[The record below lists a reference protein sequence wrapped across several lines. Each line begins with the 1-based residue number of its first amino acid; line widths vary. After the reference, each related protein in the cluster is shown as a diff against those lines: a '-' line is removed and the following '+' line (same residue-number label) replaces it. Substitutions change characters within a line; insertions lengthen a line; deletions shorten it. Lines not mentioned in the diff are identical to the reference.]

1 MEGLGNK
8 KFHENHALIL
18 YYLNAGVKALATYS
32 SCDEPAT
39 LCQTLYA
46 REHYQASQ
54 IDNSAISEGFI
65 KRPAQLA
72 GVIDQPIINGRLG
85 SLLASYSRDGWN
97 NAATIP

>member
-1 MEGLGNK
+1 MEGLGNE

-18 YYLNAGVKALATYS
+18 YYLNAGVKAPATHSSPAELATF
-32 SCDEPAT
+32 
-39 LCQTLYA
+39 CQTLYA

-72 GVIDQPIINGRLG
+72 GVIDRLIIDGRLG
-85 SLLASYSRDGWN
+85 SLLASYSRDGRN